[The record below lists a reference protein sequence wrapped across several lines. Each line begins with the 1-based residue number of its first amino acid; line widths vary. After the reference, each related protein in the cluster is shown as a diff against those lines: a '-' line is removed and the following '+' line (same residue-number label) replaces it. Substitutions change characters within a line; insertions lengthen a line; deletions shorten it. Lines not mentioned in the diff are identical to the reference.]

1 MLLSLFFESSSFYL
15 YNCIA
20 LIVGLLRC
28 SIVILLAIILFDSP
42 LYSTLMHYRYD
53 LLGPNLSHPRIF
65 KSDLWSPRACK
76 GGASMIVGDKFHYLM
91 ASIQREAIF

>member
-1 MLLSLFFESSSFYL
+1 MVLFLFFESSISYL
-15 YNCIA
+15 YNCIT

-65 KSDLWSPRACK
+65 SLTFGRRAR
-76 GGASMIVGDKFHYLM
+76 A
-91 ASIQREAIF
+91 REGHP